1 MEKKLLSKLKSLLNL
16 YRPEKYSKK
25 DCSVNDQRYISNIKD
40 ITIQEYDPYIE
51 GLTKQLNN
59 PEQSGNDNQ
68 LRSYNNAM
76 SINTAGS
83 L

>member
-51 GLTKQLNN
+51 
-59 PEQSGNDNQ
+59 
-68 LRSYNNAM
+68 
-76 SINTAGS
+76 
-83 L
+83 